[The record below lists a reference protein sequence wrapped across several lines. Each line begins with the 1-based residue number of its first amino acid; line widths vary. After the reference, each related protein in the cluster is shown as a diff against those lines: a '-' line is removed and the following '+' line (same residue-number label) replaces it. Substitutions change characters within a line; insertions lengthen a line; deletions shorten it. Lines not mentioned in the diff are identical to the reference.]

1 MNPINIDNLGEA
13 GAELDSLPKLW
24 AVGVF
29 FACLD
34 PCELSADGSLVSFTN
49 NVYPGEGLWFL
60 FFFSQEKL

>member
-49 NVYPGEGLWFL
+49 NVYPGEGL
-60 FFFSQEKL
+60 